1 MQRQELNNHLNNMF
15 GDRHINIKHDYE
27 LEFQFLDQLRES
39 AQVNMLGASAYLIN
53 EFGINKRE
61 ARTILSKW
69 INNNK

>member
-27 LEFQFLDQLRES
+27 LEFQFLDQLKES

-53 EFGINKRE
+53 
-61 ARTILSKW
+61 
-69 INNNK
+69 